1 MATFE
6 PLMRQR
12 SMLLADDVT
21 HSSER
26 PRRLSV
32 MGLSPKE
39 IGQPS

>member
-6 PLMRQR
+6 PLMLQR
-12 SMLLADDVT
+12 FMLLADDVT
-21 HSSER
+21 RSSGR

-39 IGQPS
+39 VGQPS